1 MKILNY
7 ILKTLR
13 NPNPTRKKK
22 LPFHLPIIS
31 NDHIINSF
39 LYVRDF
45 IYHIIILLE
54 LNYFLISARI
64 KLLKTWIRL
73 KKRKEKSSGT
83 SINIINPTTSNTCFQ
98 IFIFFFLIYTWISR
112 HWEINYM
119 LNSYNI
125 TSRFSFLFFH
135 LERMSYHSSNV
146 GRMTRDYFLVSTF
159 FLIFDLSNFMG
170 SGI

>member
-98 IFIFFFLIYTWISR
+98 IFIFFSDLYLNFPPLGNQLHVKLLQYYIKIFFFIFSSGEDVIS
-112 HWEINYM
+112 
-119 LNSYNI
+119 
-125 TSRFSFLFFH
+125 
-135 LERMSYHSSNV
+135 
-146 GRMTRDYFLVSTF
+146 
-159 FLIFDLSNFMG
+159 
-170 SGI
+170 